1 MAADGGA
8 VSELG
13 RASLGRPS
21 MTRPDIAANSQHI
34 DALLAILADCASRN
48 VQRPP
53 TGDISIA
60 LGISNCMVNA
70 AQRRL
75 VERGDIVVEGN
86 GVSSCI
92 YVRSA
97 GAWTAQMTRKKGRRD
112 SAAPRAGKVRRCLL
126 TDCRSEFTTSYAGEW
141 YCPQC
146 RRKGLIP

>member
-1 MAADGGA
+1 
-8 VSELG
+8 
-13 RASLGRPS
+13 

-53 TGDISIA
+53 TGDIAIA

-75 VERGDIVVEGN
+75 VERGAIVVDGN
-86 GVSSCI
+86 GVSSRI
-92 YVRSA
+92 YVRSV
-97 GAWTAQMTRKKGRRD
+97 GAWTAPMTRLKKKGYGVTQ
-112 SAAPRAGKVRRCLL
+112 AAATCAGKVRRCLL
-126 TDCRSEFTTSYAGEW
+126 TNCRREFTTSYDGEW

-146 RRKGLIP
+146 RKKGLIP